1 MEISP
6 LNSRHFLFDGLEHP
20 RGYLVVEQSNEKALL
35 VRDGFPSI
43 RVLGNTVVGGSVP
56 ANQAA
61 LIAALTAIVSLAADG
76 GASASDIGAAVGN
89 NLRTAPP
96 PTNHGITSIGHGL
109 RTNAAAGTALPLTAA
124 STPAKWVAV
133 QAHENNAG
141 IIVIGGAGVTVAGG
155 GLALSPGGSA
165 TIPVPGNLNAVFFD
179 SILAGGVVRFTWF
192 N

>member
-1 MEISP
+1 MPNLIYGQESP
-6 LNSRHFLFDGLEHP
+6 
-20 RGYLVVEQSNEKALL
+20 
-35 VRDGFPSI
+35 
-43 RVLGNTVVGGSVP
+43 
-56 ANQAA
+56 
-61 LIAALTAIVSLAADG
+61 ADG
-76 GASASDIGAAVGN
+76 GKARPVLIDSQRRLVTSGGGASAPSASDIGAAVGN